1 MPQKNPKIKK
11 KKRKRKKRL
20 NSDDAIDKLRNT
32 FIVAL
37 RHNYSLNK
45 VYISSKNIFFHSLI
59 LHNFIRETL

>member
-1 MPQKNPKIKK
+1 MIKVNAAKKPKIKK
-11 KKRKRKKRL
+11 KKRKRKERL

-45 VYISSKNIFFHSLI
+45 VYIFLQKTYFFIH
-59 LHNFIRETL
+59 